1 VCCDPRRFVSDQIKS
16 IDLLRRLTTRALG
29 HKMLKRDKNINII
42 NKRKNKKD
50 MDVWNRNVIS
60 VQILKKLRFGSEK
73 VWFGSD

>member
-1 VCCDPRRFVSDQIKS
+1 
-16 IDLLRRLTTRALG
+16 
-29 HKMLKRDKNINII
+29 
-42 NKRKNKKD
+42 